1 MEIHAWNLLQP
12 IVQLYERSLTHGP
25 GSATVVCRRKPVP
38 TRREGTGGGIA
49 SLSRSS
55 RPTRRLGLAGL
66 LFAVAL
72 VAAAPAAGQTESTTT
87 TVPGAPEGAPPAPT
101 TSATILPGG
110 KASIPAG
117 APYSVVRAI
126 QAANRIHRRTYIWGG
141 GHRSFKAKGYDCSG
155 AVSYV
160 LHAAGVL
167 SSPLVSGQLASW
179 GIPGPG
185 AWITVFANRT
195 HTYMYLAGLR
205 YDTSPLGESV
215 NQGRGPRWR
224 YTLRTGTG
232 FAVRHYAGL

>member
-1 MEIHAWNLLQP
+1 
-12 IVQLYERSLTHGP
+12 V
-25 GSATVVCRRKPVP
+25 
-38 TRREGTGGGIA
+38 
-49 SLSRSS
+49 LSRSHHAS
-55 RPTRRLGLAGL
+55 RRLGLAGL
-66 LFAVAL
+66 VFAAAL
-72 VAAAPAAGQTESTTT
+72 IASAPAAGQIDGTTT
-87 TVPGAPEGAPPAPT
+87 TAEPGAPVGSSSGPT
-101 TSATILPGG
+101 TSATVLPGG
-110 KASIPAG
+110 KASIPAS

-167 SSPLVSGQLASW
+167 SAPLVSGQLASW
-179 GIPGPG
+179 GVSGPG
-185 AWITVFANRT
+185 SWITVFANRT
-195 HTYMYLAGLR
+195 HTYMYIAGLR

-215 NQGRGPRWR
+215 DQGRGPRWR

>member
-1 MEIHAWNLLQP
+1 M
-12 IVQLYERSLTHGP
+12 
-25 GSATVVCRRKPVP
+25 
-38 TRREGTGGGIA
+38 
-49 SLSRSS
+49 LSRSHDAS
-55 RPTRRLGLAGL
+55 RRLGLAGL
-66 LFAVAL
+66 VLAAAL
-72 VAAAPAAGQTESTTT
+72 IATAPAAGQTSGTTT
-87 TVPGAPEGAPPAPT
+87 TTAEPGAPVGSAPPAST
-101 TSATILPGG
+101 AAILPGG

-126 QAANRIHRRTYIWGG
+126 QAANRIHRRAYIWGG

-167 SSPLVSGQLASW
+167 SSPLVSGQLAFW
-179 GIPGPG
+179 GVPGPG
-185 AWITVFANRT
+185 AWITVFANKT
-195 HTYMYLAGLR
+195 HTYMYIAGLR

-215 NQGRGPRWR
+215 DQGRGPRWR